1 MSPQIIA
8 YVPQITLDEVLP
20 FAILLLAGLA
30 VLTLDALLDVAV
42 KGITRQRRDSL
53 LGVVTGAALLIT
65 GATFYGGV
73 IDTSGRTFLDGM
85 LRSSEFANMGSLV
98 ICFGALMFTI
108 MAPRLIEARRL
119 PAGEFY
125 ALLLFSVFG
134 MTMLTVANDLIVA
147 FICIEILSLAL
158 YAMVGI
164 DRRSRAGAEASFKY
178 FMLGAFASAFLV
190 LGIAFLFGAT
200 GTTQLVGSNAR
211 VMDDMMYAE
220 RRGTGATLPV
230 LDQSYNLGIR
240 EVLFAEQRLAHVARP
255 TAEIQGASV
264 VVTKTPLTIVEPLN
278 PVWVFLGFGL
288 LLVGMCFK
296 LSLAP
301 FHMWAPD
308 VYEGAPTIVAMLVA
322 TTSKVAGFAFFITM
336 IEIMSFWPHFP
347 KASAW
352 LLSAIAVTSMV
363 WGNLG
368 ALVQTN
374 IKRMLAYS
382 SIAHGGYMMVAAETL
397 VTPDVFSDALR
408 SDMVRNA
415 IIFYLFAYT
424 VINTVTFGI
433 VAYMGRAGEGDI
445 ASYRGFAQRH
455 PGLAF
460 GMALALISLM
470 GLGIPATVGFWGKYY
485 IFKEA
490 MQAQQYTVAIIGMIT
505 SAISAYYYL
514 QVIVAMYMKEEDPSL
529 PIAGAGVARANG
541 YTLVIGLTT
550 AMIFL
555 FGILP
560 PLFFALARLN

>member
-1 MSPQIIA
+1 MTPQVAA
-8 YVPQITLDEVLP
+8 YVPQFTLDEVLP
-20 FAILLLAGLA
+20 YAILLLGGLA
-30 VLTLDALLDVAV
+30 VLALDALVDLFV
-42 KGITRQRRDSL
+42 KGITRQRRDGL
-53 LGVVTGAALLIT
+53 LGILTGATLLIT

-73 IDTSGRTFLDGM
+73 IDPSGRTFFDGM

-108 MAPRLIEARRL
+108 LAPRLIESRRL

-134 MTMLTVANDLIVA
+134 MTMLAVANDLIVA

-158 YAMVGI
+158 YALVGI

-211 VMDDMMYAE
+211 VMDNMMHAE
-220 RRGTGATLPV
+220 RRGVGATVPFAEAN
-230 LDQSYNLGIR
+230 YNLGLR
-240 EVLFAEQRLAHVARP
+240 EVLFAEQRLANVARP
-255 TAEIQGASV
+255 VSQVVADKV
-264 VVTKTPLTIVEPLN
+264 VVTKQTLTIVEPLN
-278 PVWVFLGFGL
+278 PVWVFLGFGF

-308 VYEGAPTIVAMLVA
+308 VYEGAPTIVTMLVA

-336 IEIMSFWPHFP
+336 IEILSFWPHFP
-347 KASAW
+347 AASGW
-352 LLSAIAVTSMV
+352 LLSGIAVVSMV

-397 VTPDVFSDALR
+397 VTPDVFSDAGR
-408 SDMVRNA
+408 VEAVRMA

-433 VAYMGRAGEGDI
+433 VAYMGRAGEGAI
-445 ASYRGFAQRH
+445 ASYRGFAHRH

-490 MQAQQYTVAIIGMIT
+490 MQAQQYFVAIIGMIT

-514 QVIVAMYMKEEDPSL
+514 QVIVAMYMKEEDASL
-529 PIAGAGVARANG
+529 PVAGAGIERAPG

-550 AMIFL
+550 GMIFL
-555 FGILP
+555 FGLLP
-560 PLFFALARLN
+560 PLFFALSRLN